1 VNSYIMFAWMILSI
15 KQILGLSKS
24 LLRLEPEMKHRAP
37 YSPSVRRRRLSA
49 ELRRLREQRGMTASQ
64 AAERAGWPQ
73 SKVTKIE
80 LGERKNVTTQDLEA
94 LFEVYEV
101 EDPKVRQALEGL
113 ARDAKQRGWWSKY
126 KDVFSGPLPD
136 FETEAS
142 SIRTYESQVV
152 PGLLQL
158 PEYIEAVF
166 EGGQVHEPE
175 VIARA
180 VTARLR
186 RQEIL
191 NQFDPP
197 ELWAV
202 LDEAALH
209 RQIGGTEVMRKQLQH
224 LVHMAARHNITI
236 QVMPFEAGTHAALVG
251 SFVILD
257 FPAALDP
264 SLAYAETYAASLFME
279 TPAELAKYN
288 AVFGHVQGSALS
300 AAESVRLMEAV
311 MSQLE

>member
-1 VNSYIMFAWMILSI
+1 MEH
-15 KQILGLSKS
+15 
-24 LLRLEPEMKHRAP
+24 RLP

-49 ELRRLREQRGMTASQ
+49 ELRRLRESCGMTAAQ
-64 AAERAGWPQ
+64 AAGRAGWPQ

-80 LGERKNVTTQDLEA
+80 LGERKNVTVQDLA
-94 LFEVYEV
+94 VLCEVYGV
-101 EDPKVRQALEGL
+101 HDPKVREALEKL

-126 KDVFSGPLPD
+126 KDVFTDLLPD
-136 FETEAS
+136 FETEARI
-142 SIRTYESQVV
+142 IRTYECQVV

-166 EGGQVHEPE
+166 RGGQVHEPD
-175 VIARA
+175 VIERA
-180 VTARLR
+180 VAARLR

-191 NQFDPP
+191 NRFDPP

-202 LDEAALH
+202 LDEAAL
-209 RQIGGTEVMRKQLQH
+209 RRRIGGPEVMRKQLQH
-224 LVHMAARHNITI
+224 LIHMAARHNITI
-236 QVMPFEAGTHAALVG
+236 QVVPFGAGEHAALVG

-264 SLAYAETYAASLFME
+264 SLAYAETYTASLMME
-279 TPAELAKYN
+279 TTAELTRYN
-288 AVFGHVQGSALS
+288 AVFGHLQGSALS
-300 AAESVRLMEAV
+300 AAESVKLLETV

>member
-1 VNSYIMFAWMILSI
+1 M
-15 KQILGLSKS
+15 Q
-24 LLRLEPEMKHRAP
+24 HRSP

-49 ELRRLREQRGMTASQ
+49 ELRRLREKRGLTAAQ
-64 AAERAGWPQ
+64 AAGKAGWPQ

-80 LGERKNVTTQDLEA
+80 LGERKNVTAQDLAA
-94 LFEVYEV
+94 LFEVYGV
-101 EDPKVRQALEGL
+101 TDPKVREALEDL
-113 ARDAKQRGWWSKY
+113 AKDAKQRGWWSKY

-166 EGGQVHEPE
+166 EGGQVHEPQ
-175 VIARA
+175 VIERA
-180 VTARLR
+180 VAARLR

-191 NQFDPP
+191 NRFDPP
-197 ELWAV
+197 ELWVV
-202 LDEAALH
+202 LDEAALR
-209 RQIGGTEVMRKQLQH
+209 RQIGGLEVMRKQLQH
-224 LVHMAARHNITI
+224 LIHMAARHNVTI
-236 QVMPFEAGTHAALVG
+236 QVAPFFVGAHAALVG

-257 FPAALDP
+257 FPAPLDP
-264 SLAYAETYAASLFME
+264 SLAYAETYAASLLME
-279 TPAELAKYN
+279 TPAELARYN
-288 AVFGHVQGSALS
+288 AVFGHLQGSALS
-300 AAESVRLMEAV
+300 AAESVKLMEAV

>member
-1 VNSYIMFAWMILSI
+1 
-15 KQILGLSKS
+15 
-24 LLRLEPEMKHRAP
+24 
-37 YSPSVRRRRLSA
+37 
-49 ELRRLREQRGMTASQ
+49 MTAAQ

-80 LGERKNVTTQDLEA
+80 LGERKNVTAQDLDA
-94 LFEVYEV
+94 LCDVYEV
-101 EDPKVRQALEGL
+101 EDRQVREALEGL
-113 ARDAKQRGWWSKY
+113 AKDAKQRGWWSKY

-175 VIARA
+175 VIERA

-191 NQFDPP
+191 NRFDPP
-197 ELWAV
+197 ELWVV
-202 LDEAALH
+202 LDEAAL
-209 RQIGGTEVMRKQLQH
+209 RRVVGGVDVMRKQIQH
-224 LVHMAARHNITI
+224 LIHLAARHNITI
-236 QVMPFEAGTHAALVG
+236 QVAPFGEGAHAALVG

-257 FPAALDP
+257 FPAPLDP
-264 SLAYAETYAASLFME
+264 SLAYAETYAASLLME
-279 TPAELAKYN
+279 TSAELSRYN
-288 AVFGHVQGSALS
+288 AVFGHLQGSALS
-300 AAESVRLMEAV
+300 AAESVKLMEAV

>member
-1 VNSYIMFAWMILSI
+1 M
-15 KQILGLSKS
+15 
-24 LLRLEPEMKHRAP
+24 EHRAP

-49 ELRRLREQRGMTASQ
+49 ELRRMREQSGMTAAQ

-80 LGERKNVTTQDLEA
+80 LGERKNVTSQDLST
-94 LFEVYEV
+94 LFEVYGV
-101 EDPKVRQALEGL
+101 GDRQVREALEGL
-113 ARDAKQRGWWSKY
+113 ARDAKERGWCSRY
-126 KDVFSGPLPD
+126 KGVFTDLLPD

-142 SIRTYESQVV
+142 SIRAYESQVV

-175 VIARA
+175 IIKQA
-180 VTARLR
+180 VAARLR

-191 NQFDPP
+191 HRFDPP

-202 LDEAALH
+202 LDEATLRRAV
-209 RQIGGTEVMRKQLQH
+209 GGPEVMRKQLQH
-224 LVHMAARHNITI
+224 LIHLAARHNITI
-236 QVMPFEAGTHAALVG
+236 QVAPFAAGAHSALLG

-257 FPAALDP
+257 FAGPLDP
-264 SLAYAETYAASLFME
+264 SLAYDETYAASLMLE
-279 TPAELAKYN
+279 SPAELVKYR
-288 AVFGHVQGSALS
+288 AIFGHLQGSALS
-300 AAESVRLMEAV
+300 AADSVSLMESV